1 MKKFEVI
8 IALINA
14 GFSDLVM
21 DAARE
26 EGARG
31 GTIIHAR
38 GTGTKEMAKKYDI
51 VITPDKEMIM
61 ILVSEDIKDAVLAAI
76 YKAAG
81 LGTQGQGIAFTL
93 PVDDV
98 VGLKFDDE
106 EESQSK
112 TNEENTK

>member
-1 MKKFEVI
+1 MAKFEVI

-38 GTGTKEMAKKYDI
+38 GTGTKEMEKKYGI
-51 VITPDKEMIM
+51 VITPEKELVM
-61 ILVSEDIKDAVLAAI
+61 ILVNDDIKDKVLSAI
-76 YKAAG
+76 YKSAG

-98 VGLKFDDE
+98 VGLKFDN
-106 EESQSK
+106 SQD
-112 TNEENTK
+112 NEEKVEDEAK